1 MDKYDQF
8 WGTIYEAISVRPHRF
23 KRRQLLEE
31 GSPLLK
37 WMNRIFEKTSAF
49 LIVKCIFD
57 LIIHYMFNLS
67 WNVPFIIRRIFYA
80 LYELSVF
87 KILCI
92 NISGILILKVF
103 IVVYKRAD
111 VVYLQK
117 AQSYKNIDVKD
128 FESLPVYIRM
138 KLAALNIKRYKKNMK
153 KDFGGDEHLIIGWR
167 NYAEMDGLVL
177 GSDNNSETTYFCM
190 LYKKWSRI
198 NVCCIGKRTFRK
210 KCIYNLNRQ
219 GFDYIGCNENIMHFE
234 SPKGIEINILYG
246 KWWPEAIE
254 IKNKEIPGRLRD
266 WFFYQNFIYTDE
278 NGKRHECEF
287 WGTEEY
293 NQDMYIIESINLRE
307 NGQLVKRAIIIKKE
321 KEDYIMAELSEAEI
335 VFKIF
340 AEKHK

>member
-1 MDKYDQF
+1 MISKYIF
-8 WGTIYEAISVRPHRF
+8 NSYERERAYNDIIVNFPSNWL
-23 KRRQLLEE
+23 QLDVARDNITDFSDIINDN
-31 GSPLLK
+31 GGADLLG
-37 WMNRIFEKTSAF
+37 EKIA
-49 LIVKCIFD
+49 
-57 LIIHYMFNLS
+57 
-67 WNVPFIIRRIFYA
+67 
-80 LYELSVF
+80 
-87 KILCI
+87 
-92 NISGILILKVF
+92 
-103 IVVYKRAD
+103 
-111 VVYLQK
+111 
-117 AQSYKNIDVKD
+117 
-128 FESLPVYIRM
+128 ESLYKQIVQYIQ
-138 KLAALNIKRYKKNMK
+138 
-153 KDFGGDEHLIIGWR
+153 
-167 NYAEMDGLVL
+167 YA
-177 GSDNNSETTYFCM
+177 
-190 LYKKWSRI
+190 
-198 NVCCIGKRTFRK
+198 
-210 KCIYNLNRQ
+210 
-219 GFDYIGCNENIMHFE
+219 IGCNENIMHFE